1 MRDDKTVML
10 VGESF
15 IGEGA
20 EAAHINTMLGDRA
33 GPVGAAWAA
42 ALASPAGRAYR
53 LPGRAAARPPGE
65 AADPVR

>member
-1 MRDDKTVML
+1 MRDDKTVLL

-33 GPVGAAWAA
+33 APQAP
-42 ALASPAGRAYR
+42 PAR
-53 LPGRAAARPPGE
+53 
-65 AADPVR
+65 